1 MPTTSS
7 PLSPCQAVFARDP
20 LLYFDL
26 TETVRRGSG
35 RVISAC
41 PTGALVAYDNYR
53 RDDCD
58 TGFTMF
64 AADLPT
70 AESLCGLLPPCTAW
84 VTVHED
90 FYAPLLREQFGLHL
104 GQACWQV
111 CYPDSQ
117 PLPMPASDLEVR
129 QLGLNHLPQ
138 VSAHYSIGGSE
149 YLTWLLERGELYGA
163 FQGSA
168 LCGFI
173 GRHAEGT
180 IGLLEVL
187 PQYRR
192 RGTASLLQSFMTNLE
207 LSRGHIPYGQVFDGN
222 GPSLALQRRLGF
234 QRSASQLYWATRDE

>member
-1 MPTTSS
+1 MTDVF
-7 PLSPCQAVFARDP
+7 SPCRAILDRDP

-26 TETVRRGSG
+26 TETVRRGDG
-35 RVISAC
+35 RLIYVC
-41 PTGALVAYDNYR
+41 PTGALAAYSNYAK
-53 RDDCD
+53 DGQD

-70 AESLCGLLPPCTAW
+70 AERLCALLPSSTEW
-84 VTVHED
+84 LTVHEK
-90 FYAPLLREQFGLHL
+90 FYAHLLRDRFGLQL
-104 GQACWQV
+104 GQACWQL
-111 CYPDSQ
+111 CYPDGH
-117 PLPMPASDLEVR
+117 PLPMPASAFEVR
-129 QLGLNHLPQ
+129 SLDLSHLPQ
-138 VSAHYSIGGSE
+138 VSAHYDATNE
-149 YLTWLLERGELYGA
+149 AYLVWLLERGELYGA

-192 RGTASLLQSFMTNLE
+192 RGAASLLQSFMTNLE